1 MFLQNKV
8 CILKALNWMQP
19 DIEIFLEYKTVK
31 LVYNVSD
38 KQLRVVQQNWFRIFI
53 HQTNNIY
60 F

>member
-1 MFLQNKV
+1 
-8 CILKALNWMQP
+8 MQP